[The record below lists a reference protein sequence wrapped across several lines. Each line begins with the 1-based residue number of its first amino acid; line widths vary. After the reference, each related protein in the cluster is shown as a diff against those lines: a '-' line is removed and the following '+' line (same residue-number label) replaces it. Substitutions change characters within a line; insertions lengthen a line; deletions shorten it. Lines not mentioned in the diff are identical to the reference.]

1 MYFTKSL
8 SSFVVGALLAT
19 SALGNTIQLPR
30 RAASEV
36 VAREEANTIQGL
48 TKDEILQKRADE
60 CLSHIKARRELYAR
74 TGKTVA
80 TGEYDVGTGDDSIAT
95 AGLATCFG
103 VAVTGHW
110 SEGTSGEFDRTL
122 SHTYADSAKT
132 PEVLEAFGDLLQDV
146 SEVKEQGLVID
157 RCVMVAAD
165 PASYTEDRGWTKEDI
180 EAYNTEYGNYV
191 AAITQTVGV
200 APEEKKHDYE
210 EVWRLKINSDKSI
223 DCGPEGGSNKC

>member
-1 MYFTKSL
+1 MA
-8 SSFVVGALLAT
+8 SFMEQSYDMCRNSRRGPHHT
-19 SALGNTIQLPR
+19 TNSD
-30 RAASEV
+30 RAAAEI
-36 VAREEANTIQGL
+36 VAREEANAVQGL
-48 TKDEILQKRADE
+48 PKAEVLRKRADE

-74 TGKTVA
+74 TAKTVA
-80 TGEYDVGTGDDSIAT
+80 TGEYDVGTGDDSITT

-146 SEVKEQGLVID
+146 SEVKG
-157 RCVMVAAD
+157 
-165 PASYTEDRGWTKEDI
+165 SGWTKEDI
-180 EAYNTEYGNYV
+180 DAYNEEYGNYV

-223 DCGPEGGSNKC
+223 NCGPEGGSNKC